1 MLVDFDMLPLR
12 SLDGGDPRA
21 LDVKVAGP
29 AGLLVAKLHKIE
41 ERNGTP
47 RAVDKD
53 ALDVLRLLRG
63 VSTEDLTARMR
74 RVLADRSSEEPG
86 RRGMTLLGSLF
97 GRGGDGAEMAA
108 RAAAGAM
115 DADEVKVSCEVL
127 AGDLAGAIGWREG

>member
-63 VSTEDLTARMR
+63 VSTED
-74 RVLADRSSEEPG
+74 P
-86 RRGMTLLGSLF
+86 
-97 GRGGDGAEMAA
+97 
-108 RAAAGAM
+108 
-115 DADEVKVSCEVL
+115 C
-127 AGDLAGAIGWREG
+127 AIG